1 LKNFSEIFKSFF
13 YCPTFSPQVTIRQGK
28 EIYETLQMSELP
40 CCIVDL
46 VQKRSNSSNLGN
58 QIETFDLSNLGVTL
72 DLLTITLPREMTLPL
87 KLEPTRR
94 SVSLGSSLSLPEAET
109 SSFLDSIVR
118 DEIESTEERLPP
130 IQVEHWPSKPNVCQK

>member
-1 LKNFSEIFKSFF
+1 
-13 YCPTFSPQVTIRQGK
+13 
-28 EIYETLQMSELP
+28 MSELP
-40 CCIVDL
+40 CCILDL